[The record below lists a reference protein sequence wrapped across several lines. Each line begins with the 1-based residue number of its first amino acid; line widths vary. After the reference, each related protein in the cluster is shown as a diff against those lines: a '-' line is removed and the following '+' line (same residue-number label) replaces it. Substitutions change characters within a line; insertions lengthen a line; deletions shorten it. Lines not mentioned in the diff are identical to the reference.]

1 MSVRFRSL
9 LLMALAGAAS
19 GCTPSSS
26 GESAGAGNA
35 GEVAGNA
42 TAPPSPLVPVENGPV
57 AADPVA
63 PPQASV
69 SASLSKQDSASLDLP
84 ASNAASEPL
93 AFPAEVT
100 SFMVDRDGCDHFRG
114 EEPYDAERAAFLEE
128 NIRELCTGTDAKLAR
143 LRKRYAADPDVI
155 AALASYEDQ
164 VEQPQEP

>member
-1 MSVRFRSL
+1 MNVRFPSL

-19 GCTPSSS
+19 GCAPSSS

-35 GEVAGNA
+35 GEVAAA
-42 TAPPSPLVPVENGPV
+42 TAPSPSAAPGENGAVPAAPVESPPPS
-57 AADPVA
+57 AASPR
-63 PPQASV
+63 
-69 SASLSKQDSASLDLP
+69 SARDAASLDLP
-84 ASNAASEPL
+84 ASNAASEPV

-143 LRKRYAADPDVI
+143 LRARYANDPDVI
-155 AALASYEDQ
+155 AALANYEDQ
-164 VEQPQEP
+164 VEQPPES